1 MRAKQKFHTIRVKD
15 WNVNLD
21 IDKMSN
27 KKSLA
32 NFSSFKKYM
41 KTKHPNIIEKHR
53 LKSRLITSQDNIKI
67 EKIIAWDSV
76 LEDAIN
82 KNIINKFLKHD
93 RS

>member
-1 MRAKQKFHTIRVKD
+1 
-15 WNVNLD
+15 
-21 IDKMSN
+21 
-27 KKSLA
+27 
-32 NFSSFKKYM
+32 M

-53 LKSRLITSQDNIKI
+53 LKSKLITSQDNIEIK
-67 EKIIAWDSV
+67 KIIAWDSV